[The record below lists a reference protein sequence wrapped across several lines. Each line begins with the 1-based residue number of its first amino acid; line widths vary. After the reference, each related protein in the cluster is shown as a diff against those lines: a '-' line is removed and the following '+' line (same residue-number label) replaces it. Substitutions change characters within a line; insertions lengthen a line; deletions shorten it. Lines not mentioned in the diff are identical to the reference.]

1 MAKEHFFD
9 AGEVFSGKASG
20 TKIRG
25 FKTSSHNTPAVDDNF
40 IFGELAKDLVVFF
53 LQDAPDPLYIFGD
66 TGTGKS

>member
-1 MAKEHFFD
+1 MIKEHFFD

-25 FKTSSHNTPAVDDNF
+25 FKEPSHSIPAVDDSF

-53 LQDAPDPLYIFGD
+53 L
-66 TGTGKS
+66 